1 MRLAILFLLTA
12 TTFGMAQT
20 ANDPLSPHPNNPPRA
35 DGERRGPRVGGSIT
49 AISSDSMTLKTFDGR
64 TVTVRLNDSTRYR
77 KDQQDAKLSDF
88 KVGDMVMA
96 RGEKTG
102 EDTFTASS
110 VMTRSAAGMTASRE
124 QMKEMMGKKII
135 AGEIKSIDGLT
146 LTILR
151 PDGETQAIAVD
162 ESTSFRKQGESI
174 TLADFKPGDHVFG
187 RGELKDGVFV
197 PSTLS
202 IGQPGMRIGEIPPGP
217 PPAEQH

>member
-1 MRLAILFLLTA
+1 MRFVIAFLLAA
-12 TTFGMAQT
+12 TTFGFSQASDSAPSQRPNGPPAQG
-20 ANDPLSPHPNNPPRA
+20 D
-35 DGERRGPRVGGSIT
+35 RRGPRVGGSIL
-49 AISSDSMTLKTFDGR
+49 AISSDSITLKAFDGR
-64 TVTVRLNDSTRYR
+64 TVTVKLTESTRYR

-102 EDTFTASS
+102 EDTFTASA
-110 VMTRSAAGMTASRE
+110 VMTRSGAGMTASRE

-135 AGEIKSIDGLT
+135 AGEIKSIDGLK

-151 PDGETQAIAVD
+151 PDGETQTIAVD

-174 TLADFKPGDHVFG
+174 TLADIKPGDHVFG

-197 PSTLS
+197 PSTLNV
-202 IGQPGMRIGEIPPGP
+202 GQPGMRIGEIPPGP